1 LSTQTEMHTLDH
13 RILVVDK
20 ITQLMYNRHTWKD
33 SSMRISTRGR
43 YALRA
48 MVDLALH
55 TGAEPVSR
63 RDIAARQEISA
74 DYVAQLFRRLS
85 VAGLVRGVKGPGG
98 GYVLARDAA
107 TIRVGD
113 VVRAVEG
120 PIAVVHCTVP
130 NSEPSCNRVERCVAH
145 LLWKR
150 LSEAMA
156 EFLDSVTLKDLCD
169 QARQLAREEG

>member
-1 LSTQTEMHTLDH
+1 M
-13 RILVVDK
+13 I
-20 ITQLMYNRHTWKD
+20 
-33 SSMRISTRGR
+33 RISTRGR

-55 TGAEPVSR
+55 ADEEPVLR
-63 RDIAARQEISA
+63 QDIAERQGIST
-74 DYVAQLFRRLS
+74 DYVAQLFRRLRA
-85 VAGLVRGVKGPGG
+85 AGLVKGVKGPGG
-98 GYVLARDAA
+98 GYRLARDAE

-120 PIAVVHCTVP
+120 PVAVVHCIVP
-130 NSEPSCNRVERCVAH
+130 GDEPSCNRVDRCVTR

-150 LSEAMA
+150 LSEAMT

-169 QARQLAREEG
+169 QTQQFAQTRGVEG